1 MLEVGSHLSPMPSPT
16 WRLPDLIDYESFLN
30 ADERAPADELHRRDR
45 AFYLAAPDSD
55 HEKPRSLLRRW
66 LDFRRGLAR
75 RQTAATEVILP
86 AEAFSQIYSLT
97 RWSLITLG
105 LLIGWAA
112 AAAALA
118 YSANAEPI
126 NAFTFFVE
134 FAMVQ
139 AAILLLAFAVL
150 GARHWFPDRQIP
162 SLMRLAL
169 RLAAGVA
176 RGLWR
181 RHRVRIAGSRRQ
193 SAEALFG
200 LLRSRHALY
209 GTAFL
214 WSLVILAQG
223 FAISFNAGVLGAMA
237 ARHAFHDLDFG
248 WESTWFDAPQ
258 ISRGVELA
266 ATPWAWALKPAHPSP
281 AQVAGSQNRKR
292 GAARLDADSL
302 KSWSHFLFGAV
313 ICYGLLPRVAL
324 LAFAARAQRRSLQRL
339 RFGDGRSA
347 MVLNRLHTPTVQ
359 TQGLPAAEAAAP
371 PTLPPPPVQV
381 TPARIV
387 EEAPLPNAVVI
398 NLTGR
403 PFTPSQA
410 ANAVGSADA
419 AVYEAGSL
427 ALEDDER
434 TFAALR
440 SRAAGAPV
448 AALVAS
454 WTAPMVA
461 SKLLLRQR
469 GPRNAH
475 PPRAHWPPRPGRRLP
490 PRSRLGSLSL
500 DLRRQRPGR
509 RLPRGA
515 MTIRRCKA
523 VHGGTIIHP

>member
-1 MLEVGSHLSPMPSPT
+1 MPSPP
-16 WRLPDLIDYESFLN
+16 WRLPDLIDYESFLT
-30 ADERAPADELHRRDR
+30 ADERAPADDLHRRDR
-45 AFYLAAPDSD
+45 AFYLGAPGSD
-55 HEKPRSLLRRW
+55 QEKPRVLLRRW

-75 RQTAATEVILP
+75 REHPAPEIILP
-86 AEAFSQIYSLT
+86 GEAFSQVYHLT
-97 RWSLITLG
+97 RGSLIVLG
-105 LLIGWAA
+105 LVIGWAA

-118 YSANAEPI
+118 YSAAAEPI

-134 FAMVQ
+134 FALAQ

-150 GARHWFPDRQIP
+150 AARHWFPERPIP

-181 RHRVRIAGSRRQ
+181 RHRVRIAGARRQ
-193 SAEALFG
+193 NTEALFG

-214 WSLVILAQG
+214 WSLVTLGQG
-223 FAISFNAGVLGAMA
+223 FAISFNAGALGAMA

-258 ISRGVELA
+258 ISRGVEIA
-266 ATPWAWALKPAHPSP
+266 AAPWAWALHPGHPSRE
-281 AQVAGSQNRKR
+281 QVAGSQNRKR
-292 GAARLDADSL
+292 GAARLDPDSL
-302 KSWSHFLFGAV
+302 KSWSHFLFGSV

-347 MVLNRLHTPTVQ
+347 MVLNRLHTPTVE
-359 TQGLPAAEAAAP
+359 TLGLPAEPEALLTPLPVQETPPLPEMGAMGSRGIPAPAIPKPAAAP
-371 PTLPPPPVQV
+371 P
-381 TPARIV
+381 A
-387 EEAPLPNAVVI
+387 AVVV

-403 PFTPSQA
+403 PFSGAEA
-410 ANAVGSADA
+410 AKAVGSSDA
-419 AVYEAGSL
+419 SVFEAGSL

-440 SRAAGAPV
+440 SRAPDSPV

-461 SKLLLRQR
+461 SKLLLDQLRASVGRETLIRLVLIGRPAPDGAYRPVRDADRSLWTSAINAR
-469 GPRNAH
+469 GDAY
-475 PPRAHWPPRPGRRLP
+475 L
-490 PRSRLGSLSL
+490 LV
-500 DLRRQRPGR
+500 Q
-509 RLPRGA
+509 
-515 MTIRRCKA
+515 
-523 VHGGTIIHP
+523 

>member
-1 MLEVGSHLSPMPSPT
+1 MKPSPT

-30 ADERAPADELHRRDR
+30 ADERAPAEELHRRDR
-45 AFYLAAPDSD
+45 AFYLSAPDSD

-75 RQTAATEVILP
+75 REHTGPEVILP
-86 AEAFSQIYSLT
+86 GEAFSQVYSLT
-97 RWSLITLG
+97 RWSLILGG

-134 FAMVQ
+134 FAVAQ

-150 GARHWFPDRQIP
+150 AARHWFPDRPIP

-169 RLAAGVA
+169 RVAAGVA

-181 RHRVRIAGSRRQ
+181 RHRVRIAGARRQ
-193 SAEALFG
+193 NAEALFG
-200 LLRSRHALY
+200 VLRSRRALY
-209 GTAFL
+209 GAAFG
-214 WSLVILAQG
+214 WSLVILGQG

-258 ISRGVELA
+258 ISRGVEIA
-266 ATPWAWALKPAHPSP
+266 ATPWAWALKPGHPSP

-292 GAARLDADSL
+292 GAARLDAESL

-313 ICYGLLPRVAL
+313 ICYGLLPRIAL
-324 LAFAARAQRRSLQRL
+324 LAFASRGQRRSLERL

-359 TQGLPAAEAAAP
+359 TLGLPTAEPEVASVVVP
-371 PTLPPPPVQV
+371 IQETPPPPETADV
-381 TPARIV
+381 ASV
-387 EEAPLPNAVVI
+387 EGAASAVVI

-403 PFTPSQA
+403 PFSPAQA
-410 ANAVGSADA
+410 ATAVGSADA
-419 AVYEAGSL
+419 AVFEAGSL

-434 TFAALR
+434 TFAAVR
-440 SRAAGAPV
+440 SRGSDSPV

-461 SKLLLRQR
+461 SKLLLDQLRASVGRETLIRLVLIGRPAPDGAYRPVRDSDRALWTSAANAR
-469 GPRNAH
+469 GDAY
-475 PPRAHWPPRPGRRLP
+475 LMV
-490 PRSRLGSLSL
+490 
-500 DLRRQRPGR
+500 Q
-509 RLPRGA
+509 
-515 MTIRRCKA
+515 
-523 VHGGTIIHP
+523 